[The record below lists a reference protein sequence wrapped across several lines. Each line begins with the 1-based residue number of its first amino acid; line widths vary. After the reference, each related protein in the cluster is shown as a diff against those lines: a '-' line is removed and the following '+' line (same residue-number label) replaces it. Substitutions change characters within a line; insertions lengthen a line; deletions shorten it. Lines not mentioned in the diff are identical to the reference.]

1 MRILQISSAKNFG
14 GGEKHLVDLVSGLR
28 QRGHEIF
35 LAVPDASPV
44 LEKLEDFPAENIL
57 RVRIKNSTDV
67 LAAVKIAK
75 FIKENKIEIAHAHA
89 AKDYLPA
96 SVAVRIAKQSK
107 LILTR
112 HVLFSMKRMQKFALS
127 NVSKVI
133 AVSSGVEANLNR
145 TFPAEKI
152 VKIPNGI
159 EIEKWSKA
167 DKEKLFREF
176 RFLHNISFDAL
187 LVGTIGELKRLKG
200 QQDFVFAAN
209 EVVKKFPETHF
220 VVVGTDNSFKK
231 DFRRELKRLV
241 KVFGLEDNFL
251 FLDWVEDTAPLLAAM
266 DIFVSAS
273 HSESF
278 GLAILE
284 AMASGKAIVATE
296 TEGAKEL
303 IEDGKSGKLVS
314 VKEPLKLA
322 EKIEEFLSDENMR
335 EEFGANRQAKR
346 REKIFLW
353 KKWSSKRKAF
363 INRFEFRLQAA
374 FRPYLAA

>member
-112 HVLFSMKRMQKFALS
+112 HVLFSMKRTQKFALS

-303 IEDGKSGKLVS
+303 LEDGKSGKLVS

-322 EKIEEFLSDENMR
+322 EKIEEFLSDEKMR
-335 EEFGANRQAKR
+335 EEFGANLPNKR
-346 REKIFLW
+346 RRENFSLEKMIEQTESVYQSF
-353 KKWSSKRKAF
+353 
-363 INRFEFRLQAA
+363 
-374 FRPYLAA
+374 

>member
-1 MRILQISSAKNFG
+1 MKILQISSAKNFG
-14 GGEKHLVDLVSGLR
+14 GGEKHLVDLTIGLEK
-28 QRGHEIF
+28 RGHEVF
-35 LAVPDASPV
+35 LAVPDGSPV
-44 LEKLEDFPAENIL
+44 SEKLENFPPGNIL
-57 RVRIKNSTDV
+57 RVKIKNSSDI
-67 LAAVKIAK
+67 LAALKIAK
-75 FIKENKIEIAHAHA
+75 FIKQNKIEIAHAHA
-89 AKDYLPA
+89 AKDYLPV
-96 SVAVRIAKQSK
+96 SLAVRIAKRAK
-107 LILTR
+107 LVLTR
-112 HVLFSMKRMQKFALS
+112 HVLFPMKRTQKFALS

-133 AVSSGVEANLNR
+133 AVSAAVAANLEK
-145 TFPAEKI
+145 TFPKEKI

-159 EIEKWSKA
+159 ETEKWSEM

-176 RFLHNISFDAL
+176 RFLHNIPFDAP
-187 LVGTIGELKRLKG
+187 LVGTVGELKRLKG

-209 EVVKKFPETHF
+209 EIAKKFPDTHF
-220 VVVGTDNSFKK
+220 VIVGTDNSFKK

-241 KVFGLEDNFL
+241 KVFDLKDRFL

-284 AMASGKAIVATE
+284 AMASGKAIVAAE

-322 EKIEEFLSDENMR
+322 EKIGEFLSDEKMR
-335 EEFGANRQAKR
+335 EDFGEQAQKTAIESFSLEKMIERTEKVYQNLIPNRKNEVQTG
-346 REKIFLW
+346 
-353 KKWSSKRKAF
+353 
-363 INRFEFRLQAA
+363 
-374 FRPYLAA
+374 

>member
-1 MRILQISSAKNFG
+1 MKILQISSAKNFG
-14 GGEKHLVDLVSGLR
+14 GGEKHLVDLVIGL
-28 QRGHEIF
+28 QKRGHEVF
-35 LAVPDASPV
+35 LAVPDTSPI
-44 LEKLEDFPAENIL
+44 LEKLTHFSVKNIL
-57 RVRIKNSTDV
+57 QVKIKNSSDV

-75 FIKENKIEIAHAHA
+75 FIRENKIEIVHAHA

-96 SVAVRIAKQSK
+96 SVAVRIAKTAK

-112 HVLFSMKRMQKFALS
+112 HVLFPMKRLQKFALS

-133 AVSSGVEANLNR
+133 AVSAAVEANLEK
-145 TFPAEKI
+145 TFAKEKI

-159 EIEKWSKA
+159 ETEKWSNV

-176 RFLHNISFDAL
+176 RFLHNIPFDAL
-187 LVGTIGELKRLKG
+187 LIGTVGELKRLKG
-200 QQDFVFAAN
+200 QQDFVLAAS
-209 EVVKKFPETHF
+209 EIAKRFPDAHF
-220 VVVGTDNSFKK
+220 VIIGTDNSFKK

-241 KVFGLEDNFL
+241 KVSGLEDRFL

-303 IEDGKSGKLVS
+303 LEDEKSGKIVP

-335 EEFGANRQAKR
+335 EHFGAKANTTA
-346 REKIFLW
+346 RENFSLEEMIERTESVYQTL
-353 KKWSSKRKAF
+353 
-363 INRFEFRLQAA
+363 LD
-374 FRPYLAA
+374 